1 VALPRFEL
9 AIYHY
14 LVANRASSSEIA
26 DSQRECLGSLVA
38 NENRS
43 ELKDEDL
50 AHVLGYL
57 NFSSGKSD
65 PKSLAALNR
74 LYGWALAGA
83 PKQYSPYAGLPAWL
97 TIQQWLQDR
106 LGKLRDEKE
115 IFRESDQASQVLQIV
130 WLYLLPDYLDFH
142 SDLLFHQEPEGLF
155 NGLLLGRAI
164 ECVLQQG
171 GPWDEIDRIV
181 PKAIDALNDY
191 VGFRP
196 VAVLE
201 GRRLE
206 PYAHEWL
213 RPIPLYIRDV
223 GVAFG
228 PYHDLIQR
236 TLEILRSTSQ
246 EILRDAQFEPLHLD
260 ELALDPRAYDFD
272 HPVNKRPNYYFGQ
285 WDPNLMDQDANFR
298 RFVLQ
303 QVTVDALLARVSQEK
318 ELSQD
323 ETLTEAAAVLAGTML
338 MASGISGGRANSIP
352 STTTL
357 VTLLSQIAI
366 YRDSFYEDFLVKL
379 EGPHAERLQ
388 AEAAIRRQPLG
399 GARQQ
404 LNTNLARLRASQ
416 VEHVQLARIFARMG
430 SATAAKEESDDVQV
444 PSARILC
451 RVDCLLTVGNQ
462 LLRRNELEKAGAIP
476 EQIFDLIQRGIQCGA
491 LVDPWNILGFA
502 GNFPRFVGSDSTVAD
517 ERVDELVQI
526 MEQTLGFLSRLW
538 REAAA
543 TNQDQLSKKT
553 EERFR
558 WISEWW
564 RKYAAHQV
572 SDVGATDPQ
581 DSLESSQLVA
591 RALRLWHQGGAAA
604 GDLKFWAPHAD
615 MFDSPKAYALVIE
628 ALLDRRDFVGGMALL
643 VHWLSQAA
651 RVGLQSG
658 NTSYS
663 DLARMWL
670 EQLFEVR
677 KTADSITPAIDAKA
691 KGSSAAMQASSEEKQ
706 KDAPDLDSNPST
718 EFVWSMVEKFFD
730 YLEANGETFWSVPEF
745 ALSQGKRKKK
755 RPDADGG
762 LQAAGD
768 SNEVGN
774 TANENDETD
783 SEEALFGAAY
793 EGVTYLDSTDD
804 GVDGPIFEEG
814 QGTAEELVAES
825 KRLGEH
831 LTFLAALAQMWKLV
845 AQSTRT
851 LNSTAKG
858 STTESSTDGASSA
871 EIARRTRVVAALRR
885 WSEQCLVNRNS
896 LVDLLDQIQAYKIP
910 KGGTDTDSM
919 ARYDRQRVIKESLME
934 RILAAAVETADAGR
948 MLIGGVLAHTEDR
961 ASCQPLLDGL
971 PKDEVLTVELFGDLM
986 AARRSR
992 VEEAFS
998 DFLSV
1003 LRDQKLLYVSLA
1015 RGGQPR
1021 DILNARVRRR
1031 ALTHLLTWLPR
1042 QGFFYQSCRLVDTA
1056 RHMEHHNPVGHGAVT
1071 EFDDLFQIAFKSMVR
1086 CLVRNAYQWQADKP
1100 KSERRKARKN
1110 ESPIQPEWSTF
1121 ELDRLVDQNPPEPDS
1136 DALVPLMEQLTE
1148 VLLGSWLSHSRTLR
1162 LSILETID
1170 GSGTWKQLS
1179 QFIQK
1184 YGKGLF
1190 TQGFLKLSH
1199 VRAILHQG
1207 VPNYLEQAIKNQDS
1221 EEVRPLLE
1229 AIENGEITIDEAQ
1242 RWLAVVFEAIIDH
1255 YAEYK
1260 DYNSTTTQSDRGE
1273 MLYMLL
1279 DFLRLRVRYDRVC
1292 WNLKPVFWAHEVL
1305 VHTGCQSSA
1314 QQWRRA
1320 LADRVARESDMY
1332 LEKLTKLQELYAM
1345 KMPTVA
1351 DRLNERFVK
1360 PMTIDR
1366 MRALIRPAMRQLRAS
1381 DKEESRAFE
1390 LLVQEAHLMMREPTG
1405 VGLDI
1410 PAWLLMLEEEVE
1422 RVVHNNRNVPQI
1434 QRLEET
1440 VPVIPVSVQQ
1450 LRDQF
1455 NAAMS
1460 QNRSLKGP
1468 ES

>member
-1 VALPRFEL
+1 MT
-9 AIYHY
+9 
-14 LVANRASSSEIA
+14 
-26 DSQRECLGSLVA
+26 
-38 NENRS
+38 NENRIDG
-43 ELKDEDL
+43 KDEDL
-50 AHVLGYL
+50 VHVLGYL

-74 LYGWALAGA
+74 LYGWALAGS
-83 PKQYSPYAGLPAWL
+83 PRQFSPYAGLPPWL

-155 NGLLLGRAI
+155 NGLFLGRAI
-164 ECVLQQG
+164 ECVLKQG
-171 GPWDEIDRIV
+171 APWNEIDRIV
-181 PKAIDALNDY
+181 PKAIDELNDY
-191 VGFRP
+191 VGYRP

-228 PYHDLIQR
+228 PYHDIISKA
-236 TLEILRSTSQ
+236 LEILRGTPSH
-246 EILRDAQFEPLHLD
+246 ILRDAQFDPANLD
-260 ELALDPRAYDFD
+260 ELSLDPRAYDFD

-285 WDPNLMDQDANFR
+285 WDPHLMDQNATYR

-318 ELSQD
+318 ELAR
-323 ETLTEAAAVLAGTML
+323 EEVLTEAAAVLAGTML
-338 MASGISGGRANSIP
+338 MASGISGGSANSFS

-357 VTLLSQIAI
+357 VNLLSQIAL
-366 YRDSFYEDFLVKL
+366 YRDSFYTEFLEGL
-379 EGPHAERLQ
+379 AGPHAERLQ
-388 AEAAIRRQPLG
+388 QEAAIRRQPLG

-430 SATAAKEESDDVQV
+430 SANAAKEESDDVQV

-451 RVDCLLTVGNQ
+451 RIDCLLTVGNQ
-462 LLRRNELEKAGAIP
+462 LLRRNELEKAGDIP
-476 EQIFDLIQRGIQCGA
+476 DQIFDLIQRGIACGA
-491 LVDPWNILGFA
+491 LVDPWNIMGFA
-502 GNFPRFVGSDSTVAD
+502 GNFPRFIGTDSTVID
-517 ERVDELVQI
+517 ERVEELVQI

-543 TNQDQLSKKT
+543 TNQEFLCLRT

-558 WISEWW
+558 WISDWW

-572 SDVGATDPQ
+572 SDVAATDPQ

-643 VHWLSQAA
+643 VHWLSQAT

-670 EQLFEVR
+670 EQLFEHTSENFSV
-677 KTADSITPAIDAKA
+677 TNDD
-691 KGSSAAMQASSEEKQ
+691 GSESLASKQ
-706 KDAPDLDSNPST
+706 KDEPKSK
-718 EFVWSMVEKFFD
+718 EFVWSIVEKFFD
-730 YLEANGETFWSVPEF
+730 YLEANGESFWSVPEF
-745 ALSQGKRKKK
+745 RLAKPGKRTKDKDEANDLLAAGG
-755 RPDADGG
+755 RSDADN
-762 LQAAGD
+762 ADAEGD
-768 SNEVGN
+768 
-774 TANENDETD
+774 D
-783 SEEALFGAAY
+783 SESETSLFGAAY
-793 EGVTYLDSTDD
+793 EDVTYEDSTDD
-804 GVDGPIFEEG
+804 GVDGPIFEYDEG
-814 QGTAEELVAES
+814 TSEELVAES

-845 AQSTRT
+845 SQSTQA
-851 LNSTAKG
+851 LNPKNEAAEVAEGGSNTIDTARKL
-858 STTESSTDGASSA
+858 
-871 EIARRTRVVAALRR
+871 RVVAALRR
-885 WSEQCLVNRNS
+885 WSEQCLVNRNA
-896 LVDLLDQIQAYKIP
+896 LVSLLDQIQAFKIA

-948 MLIGGVLAHTEDR
+948 MLIGSILAHTDDR
-961 ASCQPLLDGL
+961 QSCQALLDGL

-986 AARRSR
+986 AGRRNR
-992 VEEAFS
+992 VEETFP
-998 DFLSV
+998 DFLLV

-1086 CLVRNAYQWQADKP
+1086 CLVRNSYQWRANSPAKAIGE
-1100 KSERRKARKN
+1100 KRRTKKL
-1110 ESPIQPEWSTF
+1110 EMPFQPEWASL

-1136 DALVPLMEQLTE
+1136 EQLVPLLEQLTE
-1148 VLLGSWLSHSRTLR
+1148 ILLSSWLSHSRTLR
-1162 LSILETID
+1162 LSVLETID
-1170 GSGTWKQLS
+1170 GSGTWKQLA

-1190 TQGFLKLSH
+1190 TQGFLKLSN

-1207 VPNYLEQAIKNQDS
+1207 VGNYLEQALKNMDS
-1221 EEVRPLLE
+1221 DEVRPLLE
-1229 AIENGEITIDEAQ
+1229 AIEAGEISIDEAQ

-1255 YAEYK
+1255 FAEYK

-1305 VHTGCQSSA
+1305 VHSGCQSSA

-1320 LADRVARESDMY
+1320 LAERVSRESDQY
-1332 LEKLTKLQELYAM
+1332 LEKLAKLQEQYAM

-1381 DKEESRAFE
+1381 DKEESRAFD

-1410 PAWLLMLEEEVE
+1410 PTWLLMLEEEVD
-1422 RVVHNNRNVPQI
+1422 RVLHNNRNAPQV
-1434 QRLEET
+1434 QRLEKA
-1440 VPVIPVSVQQ
+1440 VPAIPISHQQ
-1450 LRDQF
+1450 LLDQF
-1455 NAAMS
+1455 NAAML

-1468 ES
+1468 DEPS

>member
-1 VALPRFEL
+1 M
-9 AIYHY
+9 
-14 LVANRASSSEIA
+14 
-26 DSQRECLGSLVA
+26 A
-38 NENRS
+38 NEIQTVGR
-43 ELKDEDL
+43 DEDL

-74 LYGWALAGA
+74 LYGLALAGV
-83 PKQYSPYAGLPAWL
+83 PGQYSPYAGLPPWL

-115 IFRESDQASQVLQIV
+115 IFRECDQASLVLQIV
-130 WLYLLPDYLDFH
+130 WLNLLPDYLDYH

-155 NGLLLGRAI
+155 NGLFLGRAI

-171 GPWDEIDRIV
+171 APWNEIDRIV
-181 PKAIDALNDY
+181 AKAIDQLNDY

-206 PYAHEWL
+206 PYSHEWL

-228 PYHDLIQR
+228 PYCEII
-236 TLEILRSTSQ
+236 TKALEILKKTSPD
-246 EILRDAQFEPLHLD
+246 ILRDAQFDPNNLD
-260 ELALDPRAYDFD
+260 ELALDARAYDFD

-285 WDPNLMDQDANFR
+285 WDPHMMDQNSTYR

-303 QVTVDALLARVSQEK
+303 QVTVDALLDRVAKEK
-318 ELSQD
+318 DLPHE
-323 ETLTEAAAVLAGTML
+323 ETLTEAAVVLAGTML
-338 MASGISGGRANSIP
+338 MASGISGGSANSFS

-357 VTLLSQIAI
+357 VHLLAQIAI
-366 YRDSFYEDFLVKL
+366 YRDSFYTEFLQGL
-379 EGPHAERLQ
+379 SGSHATRLRH
-388 AEAAIRRQPLG
+388 ESSIRRQPLG

-404 LNTNLARLRASQ
+404 LNTTLARLRASQ

-430 SATAAKEESDDVQV
+430 SANAAKEEADDVHV

-451 RVDCLLTVGNQ
+451 RIDCLLTVGNQ
-462 LLRRNELEKAGAIP
+462 LLRRGELDKAGEVP
-476 EQIFDLIQRGIQCGA
+476 DQIFDLIQRGVECGA

-502 GNFPRFVGSDSTVAD
+502 GNFPRFIGSDSTVID
-517 ERVDELVQI
+517 DRVEEIVQI
-526 MEQTLGFLSRLW
+526 MEQVFGFLSRLW

-543 TNQDQLSKKT
+543 TDQEALSKRT
-553 EERFR
+553 EERFQT
-558 WISEWW
+558 ISDWW

-572 SDVGATDPQ
+572 SDVAATDSQ
-581 DSLESSQLVA
+581 DALESSQLVA

-615 MFDSPKAYALVIE
+615 LFDSPKAYALVIE

-643 VHWLSQAA
+643 VHWLSQAE

-663 DLARMWL
+663 DLARIWL
-670 EQLFEVR
+670 EQLFEY
-677 KTADSITPAIDAKA
+677 SCEPP
-691 KGSSAAMQASSEEKQ
+691 SATTLGQIS
-706 KDAPDLDSNPST
+706 DAPKQIDTPKSSG
-718 EFVWSMVEKFFD
+718 FVWSMVEKFFD
-730 YLEANGETFWSVPEF
+730 YLEANGESFWAVPEF
-745 ALSQGKRKKK
+745 RLAKPGKPKK
-755 RPDADGG
+755 RPDEKTD
-762 LQAAGD
+762 LLAAGERSDDESGDD
-768 SNEVGN
+768 S
-774 TANENDETD
+774 DESSD
-783 SEEALFGAAY
+783 KASLFDAAY
-793 EGVTYLDSTDD
+793 EGVTYSDSTDD
-804 GVDGPIFEEG
+804 GVEGPVYEQDE
-814 QGTAEELVAES
+814 GTAEELVAES

-845 AQSTRT
+845 SQSTQT
-851 LNSTAKG
+851 LASEPQ
-858 STTESSTDGASSA
+858 SPSESVPADA
-871 EIARRTRVVAALRR
+871 ARKTRVVAALRR
-885 WSEQCLVNRNS
+885 WSEQCLHNRNA
-896 LVDLLDQIQAYKIP
+896 LVHLLDQIQSFKVAR
-910 KGGTDTDSM
+910 GGTDTDSM

-948 MLIGGVLAHTEDR
+948 MLIGASLAHTDDL
-961 ASCQPLLDGL
+961 ASCQPLLAGL
-971 PKDEVLTVELFGDLM
+971 PKDEILTVELFGDLM
-986 AARRSR
+986 AGRRNR
-992 VEEAFS
+992 VEETFP
-998 DFLSV
+998 DFVAV
-1003 LRDQKLLYVSLA
+1003 LREQKLLYVSLT

-1021 DILNARVRRR
+1021 EILNARVRRR

-1042 QGFFYQSCRLVDTA
+1042 QGFFYQACRLVDTA
-1056 RHMEHHNPVGHGAVT
+1056 RHMEHQNPVGHGAVT

-1086 CLVRNAYQWQADKP
+1086 CLVRNAYQWQA
-1100 KSERRKARKN
+1100 ERPAKTSTEKRRSKKAEIR
-1110 ESPIQPEWSTF
+1110 PEWSKL
-1121 ELDRLVDQNPPEPDS
+1121 ELDRLVDQNPPEPVNGQ
-1136 DALVPLMEQLTE
+1136 LVPLLEQLTE
-1148 VLLGSWLSHSRTLR
+1148 ILLGSWLSHSRTLR
-1162 LSILETID
+1162 LSVLETID

-1184 YGKGLF
+1184 YGKGIF
-1190 TQGFLKLSH
+1190 TQGFLKLSN

-1207 VPNYLEQAIKNQDS
+1207 VGNYLEQAIKNQDS
-1221 EEVRPLLE
+1221 EEVRPLLD
-1229 AIENGEITIDEAQ
+1229 AIEGGEIPIEEAQ

-1305 VHTGCQSSA
+1305 VHAGCQNSA

-1320 LADRVARESDMY
+1320 LAERVSRESDQY
-1332 LEKLTKLQELYAM
+1332 LEKLANLQQQYAM

-1381 DKEESRAFE
+1381 NKEDSRAFE
-1390 LLVQEAHLMMREPTG
+1390 LLIQESHLMMREPTG

-1410 PAWLLMLEEEVE
+1410 PAWLLMLEEEVD
-1422 RVVHNNRNVPQI
+1422 RVLHNNRNSPQV
-1434 QRLEET
+1434 QRLERA
-1440 VPVIPVSVQQ
+1440 VPVIPVTHQQ
-1450 LRDQF
+1450 LLDQF

-1460 QNRSLKGP
+1460 QNRGLKGP
-1468 ES
+1468 GEAS

>member
-1 VALPRFEL
+1 M
-9 AIYHY
+9 
-14 LVANRASSSEIA
+14 
-26 DSQRECLGSLVA
+26 A
-38 NENRS
+38 NENRN
-43 ELKDEDL
+43 ELKDDDL
-50 AHVLGYL
+50 VHVLGYL

-65 PKSLAALNR
+65 PRSLAALNR
-74 LYGWALAGA
+74 LYGWAVAGS
-83 PKQYSPYAGLPAWL
+83 PQKYSPYAGLPPWL

-115 IFRESDQASQVLQIV
+115 IFRESDQANQVLQIV
-130 WLYLLPDYLDFH
+130 WLYLLPDYLDYH

-155 NGLLLGRAI
+155 NGLFLGRAI

-171 GPWDEIDRIV
+171 PPWNEIDRIV

-228 PYHDLIQR
+228 PYFQLITK
-236 TLEILRSTSQ
+236 TLDILRGTSPH
-246 EILRDAQFEPLHLD
+246 ILRDAQFEPKNLD

-285 WDPNLMDQDANFR
+285 WDPNLMDNNTNYR

-303 QVTVDALLARVSQEK
+303 QVTVDALLARVAQEK
-318 ELSQD
+318 ELSQQ
-323 ETLTEAAAVLAGTML
+323 ETLTEAAVVLAGTML

-357 VTLLSQIAI
+357 VQLLSQIAS
-366 YRDSFYEDFLVKL
+366 YRDSFYEEFLSGIH
-379 EGPHAERLQ
+379 GPHADRLRT
-388 AEAAIRRQPLG
+388 EAAIRRQPLG

-430 SATAAKEESDDVQV
+430 SANAAKEESDDVQV

-451 RVDCLLTVGNQ
+451 RIDCLLTVGNQ
-462 LLRRNELEKAGAIP
+462 LLRRNELEKAGDIP
-476 EQIFDLIQRGIQCGA
+476 GQIFDLIQRGIECGA

-502 GNFPRFVGSDSTVAD
+502 GNFPRFVGSDSTVTD
-517 ERVDELVQI
+517 ERVTELVQI

-543 TNQDQLSKKT
+543 TNQEALCART

-558 WISEWW
+558 WISDWW

-572 SDVGATDPQ
+572 SDVAATDPQ
-581 DSLESSQLVA
+581 DSLESSQLVS

-643 VHWLSQAA
+643 VHWLSQGT

-670 EQLFEVR
+670 EQLFENTD
-677 KTADSITPAIDAKA
+677 KPNDFI
-691 KGSSAAMQASSEEKQ
+691 
-706 KDAPDLDSNPST
+706 
-718 EFVWSMVEKFFD
+718 WSMVEKFFD
-730 YLEANGETFWSVPEF
+730 YLEANGESFWVVPEF
-745 ALSQGKRKKK
+745 ALAKGKPGKK
-755 RPDADGG
+755 RSDPSHDLMAAGESNDADGNN
-762 LQAAGD
+762 
-768 SNEVGN
+768 NES
-774 TANENDETD
+774 DEEG
-783 SEEALFGAAY
+783 SLFGAAY
-793 EGVTYLDSTDD
+793 EGFTFLDSTDD
-804 GVDGPIFEEG
+804 GVDGPVYEQDE
-814 QGTAEELVAES
+814 GTAEEIAAES
-825 KRLGEH
+825 KRLSEH

-851 LNSTAKG
+851 LDDQPG
-858 STTESSTDGASSA
+858 STTGEVDVDA
-871 EIARRTRVVAALRR
+871 ARKARVVAALRR
-885 WSEQCLVNRNS
+885 WSEQCLSNRNA
-896 LVDLLDQIQAYKIP
+896 LVGLLDQIQAYKIP

-934 RILAAAVETADAGR
+934 RILATAVETADAGR
-948 MLIGGVLAHTEDR
+948 MLIGAVLAHSEDR
-961 ASCQPLLDGL
+961 SSCQSLLDGL
-971 PKDEVLTVELFGDLM
+971 PKDELLTVVLFGDLM

-992 VEEAFS
+992 VEESFT

-1021 DILNARVRRR
+1021 DILSARVRRR

-1100 KSERRKARKN
+1100 PSERRKAKKS
-1110 ESPIQPEWSTF
+1110 ESALKPEWKLL
-1121 ELDRLVDQNPPEPDS
+1121 ELDTLVDLNPPEPES
-1136 DALVPLMEQLTE
+1136 ETLVPLLEQLTE
-1148 VLLGSWLSHSRTLR
+1148 VLLSSWLSHSRTLR

-1184 YGKGLF
+1184 YGKGIF
-1190 TQGFLKLSH
+1190 TQGFLKLSN

-1207 VPNYLEQAIKNQDS
+1207 VPNYLEQAMKNQDT
-1221 EEVRPLLE
+1221 EEVRPLLD
-1229 AIENGEITIDEAQ
+1229 AIENGEISIEEAQ

-1255 YAEYK
+1255 FTEYK

-1320 LADRVARESDMY
+1320 LSERVSKESDQY
-1332 LEKLTKLQELYAM
+1332 LEKLTKLQEQYAM

-1381 DKEESRAFE
+1381 DNEESRAFD

-1410 PAWLLMLEEEVE
+1410 PAWLLMLEEEVD
-1422 RVVHNNRNVPQI
+1422 RVLHNNRNAPQL
-1434 QRLEET
+1434 QRLECA
-1440 VPVIPVSVQQ
+1440 VPVVPVSSKQ
-1450 LRDQF
+1450 LQEQF

-1460 QNRSLKGP
+1460 QTKSLKGP
-1468 ES
+1468 E

>member
-1 VALPRFEL
+1 LFCHFRDFVSRFTITQLGGATNPDEGER
-9 AIYHY
+9 IR
-14 LVANRASSSEIA
+14 NW
-26 DSQRECLGSLVA
+26 DCLGLLVA
-38 NENRS
+38 NENRNGA
-43 ELKDEDL
+43 KDEDL
-50 AHVLGYL
+50 VHVLGYL

-65 PKSLAALNR
+65 PKSISALNR
-74 LYGWALAGA
+74 LYGWAMAGS
-83 PKQYSPYAGLPAWL
+83 PRQFSPYAGLPPWL

-155 NGLLLGRAI
+155 NGLFLGRAI

-171 GPWDEIDRIV
+171 GPWNETDRIV

-191 VGFRP
+191 VGYRP

-206 PYAHEWL
+206 PYGHEWL

-228 PYHDLIQR
+228 PYFEIVSKA
-236 TLEILRSTSQ
+236 LEILRATSPQ
-246 EILRDAQFEPLHLD
+246 ILQDAQFDPNHLD

-285 WDPNLMDQDANFR
+285 WDPNLMDQDTNYR

-303 QVTVDALLARVSQEK
+303 QVTVDALLARVAQDK
-318 ELSQD
+318 ELPQD
-323 ETLTEAAAVLAGTML
+323 ELLVEAAAVLAGTML
-338 MASGISGGRANSIP
+338 MASGISGGRANAFS

-357 VTLLSQIAI
+357 VNLLSQIAQ
-366 YRDSFYEDFLVKL
+366 YRDSFYTEFLKKL
-379 EGPHAERLQ
+379 TGPHAERLLT
-388 AEAAIRRQPLG
+388 ESAIRRQPLG

-430 SATAAKEESDDVQV
+430 SANAAKEESDDVQV

-451 RVDCLLTVGNQ
+451 RIDCLLTVGNQ
-462 LLRRNELEKAGAIP
+462 LLRRNELEKAGDVP
-476 EQIFDLIQRGIQCGA
+476 DQIFDLIHRGIECGA

-502 GNFPRFVGSDSTVAD
+502 GNFPRFIGTDSTVTD
-517 ERVDELVQI
+517 ERVEELVQI
-526 MEQTLGFLSRLW
+526 MEQLLGFISRLW

-543 TNQDQLSKKT
+543 TNQESLCNRT
-553 EERFR
+553 EQRFQD
-558 WISEWW
+558 ISDWW

-572 SDVGATDPQ
+572 SDVSATDPQ
-581 DSLESSQLVA
+581 DALESSQLVA

-643 VHWLSQAA
+643 VHWLSQAT
-651 RVGLQSG
+651 RVRLQSG

-663 DLARMWL
+663 DLARIWL
-670 EQLFEVR
+670 EQLFEFSGDNQSVNLDDESSPERR
-677 KTADSITPAIDAKA
+677 KQIDAPK
-691 KGSSAAMQASSEEKQ
+691 S
-706 KDAPDLDSNPST
+706 P
-718 EFVWSMVEKFFD
+718 EFIWSMVEKFFD

-745 ALSQGKRKKK
+745 RLAKPPRRKK
-755 RPDADGG
+755 RPEQSED
-762 LQAAGD
+762 LMAAGD
-768 SNEVGN
+768 SLESEG
-774 TANENDETD
+774 TTPASDDDDSDE
-783 SEEALFGAAY
+783 SLFGAAY

-804 GVDGPIFEEG
+804 GVDAPIYEQNES
-814 QGTAEELVAES
+814 TAEELIAES

-845 AQSTRT
+845 AQSTQT
-851 LNSTAKG
+851 LDTSL
-858 STTESSTDGASSA
+858 SESA
-871 EIARRTRVVAALRR
+871 EKTPMDAVRKTRVVAALRR
-885 WSEQCLVNRNS
+885 WSEQCLVNRNA
-896 LVDLLDQIQAYKIP
+896 LVALLDQIQAFKLA

-948 MLIGGVLAHTEDR
+948 MLIGAILAHTDDR
-961 ASCQPLLDGL
+961 PSCQPLLDGL
-971 PKDEVLTVELFGDLM
+971 PRDEVLTVELFGDLM

-992 VEEAFS
+992 VEDAFP
-998 DFLSV
+998 DFLAV

-1071 EFDDLFQIAFKSMVR
+1071 EFDDLFHIAFKSMVR

-1100 KSERRKARKN
+1100 AKIAGGKRRTKKN
-1110 ESPIQPEWSTF
+1110 EVPFRPEWANL

-1136 DALVPLMEQLTE
+1136 EALVPLLEQLTE

-1162 LSILETID
+1162 LSVLETID
-1170 GSGTWKQLS
+1170 GTGTWNQLS
-1179 QFIQK
+1179 QFIQR
-1184 YGKGLF
+1184 YGRGLF
-1190 TQGFLKLSH
+1190 TQGFLKLSN

-1207 VPNYLEQAIKNQDS
+1207 VGNYLEQALKNQDS
-1221 EEVRPLLE
+1221 EEVQPLLE
-1229 AIENGEITIDEAQ
+1229 AIQSGETSIEEAQ

-1255 YAEYK
+1255 FAEYK

-1305 VHTGCQSSA
+1305 VHSGCQNSA

-1320 LADRVARESDMY
+1320 LAERVARESDQY

-1390 LLVQEAHLMMREPTG
+1390 LLVQESHLMMKEPTG

-1410 PAWLLMLEEEVE
+1410 PAWLLMLEEEVD
-1422 RVVHNNRNVPQI
+1422 RVLRNNRNVPQL
-1434 QRLEET
+1434 QRLEKA
-1440 VPVIPVSVQQ
+1440 VPVVPVTHQQ
-1450 LRDQF
+1450 LLEQF
-1455 NAAMS
+1455 NAAMQ
-1460 QNRSLKGP
+1460 QNRSLKAP
-1468 ES
+1468 SDPPTS

>member
-1 VALPRFEL
+1 MTKEKSTGEIRIDE
-9 AIYHY
+9 
-14 LVANRASSSEIA
+14 NRAGG
-26 DSQRECLGSLVA
+26 R
-38 NENRS
+38 
-43 ELKDEDL
+43 DEDL

-74 LYGWALAGA
+74 LYGLALAGT
-83 PKQYSPYAGLPAWL
+83 PGQITPYAGLPPWL

-106 LGKLRDEKE
+106 LGKLRDEKA

-142 SDLLFHQEPEGLF
+142 SDLLFHQEPEGIF
-155 NGLLLGRAI
+155 NGLFLGRAI

-171 GPWDEIDRIV
+171 APWDQIDRIV
-181 PKAIDALNDY
+181 TKAIDQLNDY

-206 PYAHEWL
+206 PYAHEWV
-213 RPIPLYIRDV
+213 RPMPLYIRDV

-228 PYHDLIQR
+228 PYHEIVSK
-236 TLEILRSTSQ
+236 TLDILRATSPQ
-246 EILRDAQFEPLHLD
+246 ILRDAQFDPNNLD
-260 ELALDPRAYDFD
+260 ELGLDARAYDFD

-285 WDPNLMDQDANFR
+285 WDPHLMDQNAAYR

-303 QVTVDALLARVSQEK
+303 QVTVDALLARVLQEK
-318 ELSQD
+318 DLPHDQSV
-323 ETLTEAAAVLAGTML
+323 TEAAAVLAGTML
-338 MASGISGGRANSIP
+338 MASGISGGSVNSIA

-357 VTLLSQIAI
+357 VQLLAQIAT
-366 YRDSFYEDFLVKL
+366 YRDSFYSEFLERL
-379 EGPHAERLQ
+379 AGPHAERLLT
-388 AEAAIRRQPLG
+388 EASIRRQPLG

-404 LNTNLARLRASQ
+404 LNTTLARLRASQ

-430 SATAAKEESDDVQV
+430 SANAAKEEADDVQV

-462 LLRRNELEKAGAIP
+462 LLRRGELEKAGDIP
-476 EQIFDLIQRGIQCGA
+476 DQIFDLVQRGVQCGA

-502 GNFPRFVGSDSTVAD
+502 GNFPRFVGSDSTVID
-517 ERVDELVQI
+517 DRVEELVQI
-526 MEQTLGFLSRLW
+526 MEQTFGLLSRLW

-543 TNQDQLSKKT
+543 TDQSELCKRT

-558 WISEWW
+558 TISEWW
-564 RKYAAHQV
+564 RKFAAHSV
-572 SDVGATDPQ
+572 SDVAATDSQ

-628 ALLDRRDFVGGMALL
+628 ALLDRGDFVGGMALL
-643 VHWLSQAA
+643 VHWLSQAE

-663 DLARMWL
+663 DLARIWL
-670 EQLFEVR
+670 EQLFERSDDRLFSNTLGPIAESNKQSNAPKSDVP
-677 KTADSITPAIDAKA
+677 KSDVPKSDVPKSDVPK
-691 KGSSAAMQASSEEKQ
+691 SA
-706 KDAPDLDSNPST
+706 
-718 EFVWSMVEKFFD
+718 EFVWSLVEKFFD
-730 YLEANGETFWSVPEF
+730 YLEANGESFWAVPEF
-745 ALSQGKRKKK
+745 RLGKPIRRKK
-755 RPDADGG
+755 RPEDSTE
-762 LQAAGD
+762 LLAAGG
-768 SNEVGN
+768 E
-774 TANENDETD
+774 DESTD
-783 SEEALFGAAY
+783 EAEDKASLFNAAY
-793 EGVTYLDSTDD
+793 EGVTYNDSTDD
-804 GVDGPIFEEG
+804 GVEGPIFQQDESSS
-814 QGTAEELVAES
+814 EELSAES

-845 AQSTRT
+845 SQSTQT
-851 LNSTAKG
+851 LDDG
-858 STTESSTDGASSA
+858 SLGSNPLSPDDAT
-871 EIARRTRVVAALRR
+871 RRTRVVAALKR
-885 WSEQCLVNRNS
+885 WSQQCSHNRIALVQ
-896 LVDLLDQIQAYKIP
+896 LLDQIQAFRVAR
-910 KGGTDTDSM
+910 GGTDTDSM

-934 RILAAAVETADAGR
+934 RILATAVETADAGR
-948 MLIGGVLAHTEDR
+948 MLVGACLAHSDDR
-961 ASCQPLLDGL
+961 ASCNPLLEGL
-971 PKDEVLTVELFGDLM
+971 PQDEILTVELFGDLM
-986 AARRSR
+986 AGRRPR
-992 VEEAFS
+992 VEETFP
-998 DFLSV
+998 DFIAV
-1003 LRDQKLLYVSLA
+1003 LREQKLLYVSLT
-1015 RGGQPR
+1015 RGGQPS
-1021 DILNARVRRR
+1021 DILSARVRRR
-1031 ALTHLLTWLPR
+1031 AMTHLLTWLPR
-1042 QGFFYQSCRLVDTA
+1042 QGFFFQACRLVDTA
-1056 RHMEHHNPVGHGAVT
+1056 RHMEHQNPVGHGAVT

-1086 CLVRNAYQWQADKP
+1086 CLVRNAYQWQAENPSKISAE
-1100 KSERRKARKN
+1100 KKRAKKAQAV
-1110 ESPIQPEWSTF
+1110 QPEWSRL
-1121 ELDRLVDQNPPEPDS
+1121 ELDQLVDQNPPEPNNDE
-1136 DALVPLMEQLTE
+1136 LVPLLEQLTE
-1148 VLLGSWLSHSRTLR
+1148 ILLSSWLSHSRTLR
-1162 LSILETID
+1162 LSVLETID

-1179 QFIQK
+1179 LFIQK
-1184 YGKGLF
+1184 YGKGIF
-1190 TQGFLKLSH
+1190 TQGFLKLSN

-1207 VPNYLEQAIKNQDS
+1207 VGNYIEQAIKNQDS
-1221 EEVRPLLE
+1221 DEMRPLLD
-1229 AIENGEITIDEAQ
+1229 AIESGEIPADEAQ

-1305 VHTGCQSSA
+1305 VHAGCQNSA

-1320 LADRVARESDMY
+1320 LADRVAKESDQY
-1332 LEKLTKLQELYAM
+1332 LEKLAKLQQLYAM

-1381 DKEESRAFE
+1381 ENEDSRAFE
-1390 LLVQEAHLMMREPTG
+1390 LLIQEAHLMMREPTG

-1410 PAWLLMLEEEVE
+1410 PAWLLMLEEEVD
-1422 RVVHNNRNVPQI
+1422 RVLHNNRNVPQV
-1434 QRLEET
+1434 QRLERA
-1440 VPVIPVSVQQ
+1440 VPQIPISHQQ
-1450 LRDQF
+1450 LQEQF
-1455 NAAMS
+1455 NAAMV
-1460 QNRSLKGP
+1460 QNRKLRGP
-1468 ES
+1468 DEK